1 VRKGMN
7 ACVLLKVVPTKA
19 DSILEAVKA
28 IRGVRKAF
36 LTYGRFDIAVFLE
49 VEDYRELREITTRIN
64 EINGVRSTE
73 TLPEG

>member
-1 VRKGMN
+1 MN

-19 DSILEAVKA
+19 DSILETVKS

-49 VEDYRELREITTRIN
+49 VEDYRELREITIRIN

-73 TLPEG
+73 TPPEG